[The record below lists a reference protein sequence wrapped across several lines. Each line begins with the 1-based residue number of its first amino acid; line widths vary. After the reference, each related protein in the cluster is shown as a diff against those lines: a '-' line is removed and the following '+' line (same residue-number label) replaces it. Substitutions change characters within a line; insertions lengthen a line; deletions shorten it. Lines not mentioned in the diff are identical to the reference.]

1 MKPKVFDSQKFTFP
15 KQLNKVHLLLCTASV
30 SLFWSVLAFSDAC
43 LAQVNPSSNFQV
55 GLRGLLPVP
64 KPSLPSNQ
72 SPSGLQPP
80 PPRGGIQ
87 LDGTSRNNTG
97 ASPTPPAPVLKSEQ
111 TPIDEIKQLENAFI
125 QQQVPENKPKAKPR
139 STTLTPGKQRQTN
152 LPVLAAGGNN
162 DFNNSRSDSLLPLP
176 GTQSTQ
182 EFTAPGT
189 PTFNQVE
196 NPQIAPLPPLLGTP
210 TTQVA
215 ATATPTF
222 NQLLNPQTQGTTG
235 ATFNQLLNPQIAPL
249 PPLLGTPTTQVAATG
264 TPTFNQLGNP
274 QTEGANSPSFNS
286 ILNFQGVPP
295 LVSPTTPRQ
304 EIPPSLIGPTAKTTP
319 QQVNEG
325 ANSPTFNSQGVPSL
339 VPATTPRQEIPPSLV
354 GRTAQTTPQQVN
366 EGANSPTFNSILNSQ
381 GVPPL
386 VSPTTPRQEIPPSL
400 ISPTAQTTSS
410 PILQRGNNR
419 PRPTIINNTALREPS
434 LYLEGVYVAQGSD
447 TSARARVSGIYPLTS
462 QALFGATFD
471 LTSRNNTFDDSRS
484 QGLSVN
490 ELYFATSLGGLPN
503 LRFVVGQL
511 DLTSYFD
518 RNSFAKDGA
527 SQFFNPVFQTNP
539 ALSATGIASRAGL
552 LVNWSVTDNIEAKG
566 AIFSSSD
573 RLSDFS
579 LDGFAGEI
587 GIRYGNAIIR
597 GTYASDRD
605 AGIRDTFPESF
616 SLARNSDRTIF
627 GIQRGDREEA
637 YGLNAEVFIPN
648 IKLGVF
654 GRYGKY
660 ENRDLGRGADTY
672 VLGAS
677 FVDLFTRDDR
687 LGLAYGRGLSNDS
700 LRRGNALDVL
710 ELFYDFKFL
719 PNLRFGFTV
728 QGRDNFQ
735 ESVLGIRIKTDFNV
749 SPKGIG
755 R

>member
-1 MKPKVFDSQKFTFP
+1 MKPTVFNCDKSTFP
-15 KQLNKVHLLLCTASV
+15 KQLNKFYLLLCTASV
-30 SLFWSVLAFSDAC
+30 SLLWSVVAFSDAC
-43 LAQVNPSSNFQV
+43 LAQVNPSSDFQV

-64 KPSLPSNQ
+64 QSSIPSNQ
-72 SPSGLQPP
+72 PP
-80 PPRGGIQ
+80 PAPGAIQ
-87 LDGTSRNNTG
+87 LDATSFKNTGTGGTS
-97 ASPTPPAPVLKSEQ
+97 PAPVLKSQQ
-111 TPIDEIKQLENAFI
+111 TPIDQINQLENAFI
-125 QQQVPENKPKAKPR
+125 QQQVSEKTPKAKPR

-152 LPVLAAGGNN
+152 LPVLAAGGDN
-162 DFNNSRSDSLLPLP
+162 DFKNLRSNSLLPLP
-176 GTQSTQ
+176 EAQNTQ
-182 EFTAPGT
+182 EFTAPDAA
-189 PTFNQVE
+189 TFNQVR

-210 TTQVA
+210 TPQFA

-222 NQLLNPQTQGTTG
+222 NQLLNPQSQGTTG
-235 ATFNQLLNPQIAPL
+235 ATFNQVQNPQIAPL
-249 PPLLGTPTTQVAATG
+249 PPLLGTPTPQLTQEATPSFDQLLSPQTQG
-264 TPTFNQLGNP
+264 TTGATFNP
-274 QTEGANSPSFNS
+274 
-286 ILNFQGVPP
+286 ILNSQAVPP
-295 LVSPTTPRQ
+295 LVPPTTPRQ
-304 EIPPSLIGPTAKTTP
+304 EIPPSLLAPTP
-319 QQVNEG
+319 Q
-325 ANSPTFNSQGVPSL
+325 
-339 VPATTPRQEIPPSLV
+339 TTPRS
-354 GRTAQTTPQQVN
+354 AN
-366 EGANSPTFNSILNSQ
+366 ELA
-381 GVPPL
+381 
-386 VSPTTPRQEIPPSL
+386 
-400 ISPTAQTTSS
+400 
-410 PILQRGNNR
+410 NNR
-419 PRPTIINNTALREPS
+419 PSPLLNSTALREPS
-434 LYLEGVYVAQGSD
+434 LYLEGVYVTQGGDS
-447 TSARARVSGIYPLTS
+447 SARARVSGIYPLTP

-539 ALSATGIASRAGL
+539 ALSATGIASRTGL
-552 LVNWSVTDNIEAKG
+552 LVNWSVNDYIEAKG
-566 AIFSSSD
+566 AVFSSSD

-597 GTYASDRD
+597 GTYATDRD

-616 SLARNSDRTIF
+616 SLARNTDRTIF
-627 GIQRGDREEA
+627 GIQKGDREEA

-672 VLGAS
+672 VFGGS

-710 ELFYDFKFL
+710 EAFYDFKFL
-719 PNLRFGFTV
+719 PNLRLGFTV
-728 QGRDNFQ
+728 QGRDNF
-735 ESVLGIRIKTDFNV
+735 EETVFGIRVKTYFDV
-749 SPKGIG
+749 TPRGIG

>member
-1 MKPKVFDSQKFTFP
+1 MKPTVFDCHKLTFP

-30 SLFWSVLAFSDAC
+30 SLLWSMVAFSDAC
-43 LAQVNPSSNFQV
+43 LAQVNPSSDFQV

-64 KPSLPSNQ
+64 QSSIPSNQ
-72 SPSGLQPP
+72 SQPRLQPP
-80 PPRGGIQ
+80 PAPGAIQ
-87 LDGTSRNNTG
+87 VDATSFKNTGTGGTS
-97 ASPTPPAPVLKSEQ
+97 PAPVLKSQQ
-111 TPIDEIKQLENAFI
+111 TPIDQINQLENAFI
-125 QQQVPENKPKAKPR
+125 QQQVSEKTPKAKPR

-152 LPVLAAGGNN
+152 LPVLAAGGDN
-162 DFNNSRSDSLLPLP
+162 DFNNLRSNSLLALP
-176 GTQSTQ
+176 DAQNTQ
-182 EFTAPGT
+182 EFTAPDAA
-189 PTFNQVE
+189 TFNQIR

-210 TTQVA
+210 TPQFA

-235 ATFNQLLNPQIAPL
+235 ATFNQVQNPQIAPL
-249 PPLLGTPTTQVAATG
+249 PPLLGTPSPQLVPDATSN
-264 TPTFNQLGNP
+264 FNQLLTP
-274 QTEGANSPSFNS
+274 QTQGTTGATFNP
-286 ILNFQGVPP
+286 ILNSQAVPP
-295 LVSPTTPRQ
+295 LVPPTTPRQ
-304 EIPPSLIGPTAKTTP
+304 EIPPSLVAPTPQTTP
-319 QQVNEG
+319 RPVNEG
-325 ANSPTFNSQGVPSL
+325 AN
-339 VPATTPRQEIPPSLV
+339 
-354 GRTAQTTPQQVN
+354 
-366 EGANSPTFNSILNSQ
+366 
-381 GVPPL
+381 
-386 VSPTTPRQEIPPSL
+386 
-400 ISPTAQTTSS
+400 
-410 PILQRGNNR
+410 NR
-419 PRPTIINNTALREPS
+419 PRPLLNSTALREPS
-434 LYLEGVYVAQGSD
+434 LYLEGVYVTQGGDS
-447 TSARARVSGIYPLTS
+447 SARARVSGIYPLTP

-539 ALSATGIASRAGL
+539 ALSATGIASRTGL
-552 LVNWSVTDNIEAKG
+552 LVNWSVNDYIEAKG
-566 AIFSSSD
+566 AVFSSSD

-597 GTYASDRD
+597 GTYATDRD

-616 SLARNSDRTIF
+616 SLARNTDRTIF
-627 GIQRGDREEA
+627 GIQQGDREEA

-672 VLGAS
+672 VFGGS

-700 LRRGNALDVL
+700 LRRGNSLDVL
-710 ELFYDFKFL
+710 EAFYDFKFL
-719 PNLRFGFTV
+719 PNLRLGFTV
-728 QGRDNFQ
+728 QGRDNF
-735 ESVLGIRIKTDFNV
+735 EETVFGIRVKTYFDV
-749 SPKGIG
+749 TPRGIG